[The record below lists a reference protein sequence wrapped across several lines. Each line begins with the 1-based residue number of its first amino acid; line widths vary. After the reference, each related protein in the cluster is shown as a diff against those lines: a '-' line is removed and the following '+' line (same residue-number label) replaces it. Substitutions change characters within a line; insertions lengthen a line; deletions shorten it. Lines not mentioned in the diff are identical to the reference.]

1 MVHGEI
7 DIVFD
12 PDCGRVIAN
21 ELLRFGGGRWNWF
34 AGGWFGWGRPTAN
47 GRPEVAV
54 GEGFMAA
61 VDVVRSEPAGGVG
74 AHGFSKLGVGGVK
87 INLDEVPSR
96 SVIHREVVADKTSL
110 FVDFMIAS

>member
-1 MVHGEI
+1 
-7 DIVFD
+7 
-12 PDCGRVIAN
+12 
-21 ELLRFGGGRWNWF
+21 
-34 AGGWFGWGRPTAN
+34 
-47 GRPEVAV
+47 
-54 GEGFMAA
+54 MAA